1 MRLFT
6 DVAARI
12 SDPFLS
18 RAYTLAESGR
28 GTTSPNPMVG
38 CVVVSDGVVVGEGF
52 HQHAG
57 GPHAEIVALTAAGHT
72 AWGSTAYVTLEPC
85 DHFGRTP
92 PCTSALLEAGVARV
106 VIGMADPSVA
116 AAGGASTLREA
127 GVEVCFAQDSAP
139 FVLQNEAWLHHLRV
153 GRPYVHVKL
162 ALSLDAH
169 PTSALGLRTQVSGL
183 GGAEVTMRLR
193 SAADVVVVGSSTA
206 RIDDPAL
213 TVRDP
218 QFGAPVSRQPLRVVF
233 ARKDVPDASLF
244 HDGLGESRALVPD
257 VVSVPDGVSA
267 LRYHATGNSSAD
279 LCAAFVALGE
289 TGARRVLVEAGPKL
303 FSALWEARLIDEL
316 TLVHAGGVFG
326 ADALALYGGGEES
339 AGAVSAPVDRLD
351 VRMRAVEAGVIMDD
365 AVTVWVPLET
375 QDVNGRQE
383 ADRE

>member
-18 RAYTLAESGR
+18 RAYTLAKSGR

-38 CVVVSDGVVVGEGF
+38 CVIVSDGVVVGEGF

-57 GPHAEIVALTAAGHT
+57 GPHAEIVALTAAGHE
-72 AWGSTAYVTLEPC
+72 ARGATAYVTLEPC
-85 DHFGRTP
+85 NHFGRTP
-92 PCTSALLEAGVARV
+92 PCSSALIEAGVAAV
-106 VIGMADPSVA
+106 VIGMPDPSA
-116 AAGGASTLREA
+116 EAGGGASTLREA
-127 GVEVCFAQDSAP
+127 GIEVLFAEDPAP
-139 FVLQNEAWLHHLRV
+139 FLLQNEAWLHYLHV
-153 GRPYVHVKL
+153 GRPYVHVKV

-169 PTSALGLRTQVSGL
+169 STSASGVRAQVSGA

-193 SAADVVVVGSSTA
+193 SAADVVLVGASTA

-218 QFGAPVSRQPLRVVF
+218 QFGAPVSRQPLRVVL

-244 HDGLGESRALVPD
+244 HDGLGESRALVP
-257 VVSVPDGVSA
+257 VSVSVPDGVSA
-267 LRYHATGNSSAD
+267 LRYHATGHSSAD

-289 TGARRVLVEAGPKL
+289 TGVRRVLVEAGPTL
-303 FSALWEARLIDEL
+303 FGALWEAGLIDEL

-326 ADALALYGGGEES
+326 AGAPALFGGGGEF

-351 VRMRAVEAGVIMDD
+351 VRMRAVEAGIIMDD

-375 QDVNGRQE
+375 QDADGRQE